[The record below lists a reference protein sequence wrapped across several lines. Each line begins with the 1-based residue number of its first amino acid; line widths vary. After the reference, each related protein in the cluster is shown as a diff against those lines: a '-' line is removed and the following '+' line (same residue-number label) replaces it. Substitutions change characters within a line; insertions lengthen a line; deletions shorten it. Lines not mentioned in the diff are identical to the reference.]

1 MWWLVLFLSVFSIA
15 LRAPVAIAAASIA
28 RTIVV
33 DLKGGGDFK
42 SIQQAIDSVPDNN
55 NKWTKIHVAAGVY
68 REKVNVKSTKSYIL
82 LEGDAAQTTSIEWG
96 DYNGD
101 SSGHDTETS
110 ATFTSYASNFVAKR
124 ITFKVSLIYS
134 SQSLAR
140 NTYNGFANLTP
151 AVAAWIL
158 GDKSAFYD
166 CSFIGFQDTLADMLG
181 RHYFKGCYIEG
192 VVDFIFGYGQSIYE
206 RCKISTVKS
215 LQKPGYVTA
224 QGRNS
229 ASDNGGFVFKSCT
242 ISGPQAT
249 YLGRAWRHSSRVIF
263 YQTFMSDI
271 IVPAGWRIWNA
282 QGYEGLVTF
291 AESGCAG
298 PGSDLSGRVKWEK
311 QLRNDELK
319 TFIDISYI
327 DGEGWLDAQPPLD

>member
-68 REKVNVKSTKSYIL
+68 RAGRSCGGVSREKVNVKSTKSYIL

-140 NTYNGFANLTP
+140 
-151 AVAAWIL
+151 VAKTNKQIYL
-158 GDKSAFYD
+158 YTVHGR
-166 CSFIGFQDTLADMLG
+166 DT
-181 RHYFKGCYIEG
+181 I
-192 VVDFIFGYGQSIYE
+192 
-206 RCKISTVKS
+206 
-215 LQKPGYVTA
+215 
-224 QGRNS
+224 
-229 ASDNGGFVFKSCT
+229 
-242 ISGPQAT
+242 
-249 YLGRAWRHSSRVIF
+249 
-263 YQTFMSDI
+263 
-271 IVPAGWRIWNA
+271 
-282 QGYEGLVTF
+282 
-291 AESGCAG
+291 
-298 PGSDLSGRVKWEK
+298 
-311 QLRNDELK
+311 
-319 TFIDISYI
+319 
-327 DGEGWLDAQPPLD
+327 